1 MFFKSYVRT
10 NAGRELENTEL
21 ELREILGCQN
31 FDSTTSEE
39 LINIFPKIK
48 LHHKI
53 CALDIIASKI
63 ENDKNELTKLE

>member
-1 MFFKSYVRT
+1 MFFKKYVKT
-10 NAGRELENTEL
+10 DAGRELENTEL

-31 FDSTTSEE
+31 FDHTTSEQ
-39 LINIFPKIK
+39 LINVFPKLK
-48 LHHKI
+48 LHQKI